1 MKILEPG
8 VLGEKWT
15 MQHRCTAW
23 GSSGKGC
30 NALLELEFDD
40 LRYFPGTGGEVT
52 WGYHDPA
59 VSFKCPC
66 CGKLTDL
73 GINDWPT
80 GYKDLKRWSKEWQDA
95 RPSAKVA

>member
-8 VLGEKWT
+8 KVGEKWT
-15 MQHRCTAW
+15 LQHRCTAW
-23 GSSGKGC
+23 RNPGEGC

-40 LRYFPGTGGEVT
+40 LRYYPGTGGEVT
-52 WGYHDPA
+52 WGYSDPA

-73 GINDWPT
+73 GLNDWPT
-80 GYKDLKRWSKEWQDA
+80 GYKDLQRWTKEWQDA
-95 RPSAKVA
+95 RPEAA